1 MKLNLL
7 YVSSQKNKSA
17 LFLEDD
23 LVKRIK
29 SPLKLELKKIFCK
42 TESNNIEQQKIFESE
57 QIKKFLD
64 VLKMEYDYVIVDSP
78 PVQPVSDTLILTQA
92 SDYNLFVI
100 RSEETRTVSFMSSIK
115 KIQNVG
121 AKINGIIIND
131 LDTSKDSYY
140 SYYYSYSPQYYYH
153 KN

>member
-42 TESNNIEQQKIFESE
+42 TESNNTEQQKDFESE
-57 QIKKFLD
+57 QIKKYLN
-64 VLKMEYDYVIVDSP
+64 K
-78 PVQPVSDTLILTQA
+78 
-92 SDYNLFVI
+92 FVTKYREI
-100 RSEETRTVSFMSSIK
+100 HER
-115 KIQNVG
+115 
-121 AKINGIIIND
+121 
-131 LDTSKDSYY
+131 Y
-140 SYYYSYSPQYYYH
+140 SGRRL
-153 KN
+153 

>member
-7 YVSSQKNKSA
+7 YISSQKNKKA

-57 QIKKFLD
+57 QIKKFLNKNNLLFCFD
-64 VLKMEYDYVIVDSP
+64 KNGDKFSSENF
-78 PVQPVSDTLILTQA
+78 SDLLFKQTKDI
-92 SDYNLFVI
+92 DFVI
-100 RSEETRTVSFMSSIK
+100 
-115 KIQNVG
+115 G
-121 AKINGIIIND
+121 G
-131 LDTSKDSYY
+131 
-140 SYYYSYSPQYYYH
+140 
-153 KN
+153 

>member
-7 YVSSQKNKSA
+7 YVSSQKNKNA

-57 QIKKFLD
+57 QIKKFLNKNNLLFCFD
-64 VLKMEYDYVIVDSP
+64 KNGDKFSSENF
-78 PVQPVSDTLILTQA
+78 SDLLFKQTKDI
-92 SDYNLFVI
+92 DFVI
-100 RSEETRTVSFMSSIK
+100 GGSFGISKKLLDSSNKVISFSDMEFSHD
-115 KIQNVG
+115 IFRLM
-121 AKINGIIIND
+121 AIC
-131 LDTSKDSYY
+131 LLYTSP
-140 SYYYSYSPQYYYH
+140 SPRDFG
-153 KN
+153 